1 MIHAILIFGLGFT
14 LFQIQERFD
23 PQRVVNV
30 KFANANF
37 DSLGNLSSLNNTQ
50 ETINDE
56 ERSAANNVSN
66 QSFQAMS
73 IRRLEANS
81 LQNDSESRY
90 LNSWQ
95 RKVETIGF
103 YETNRISFE
112 QDSMTRKIMQILA
125 IDFGLKKVGLAIGN
139 TLTKT
144 SMPISTIFY
153 KSKQEL
159 FNLLEKHVIEWKP
172 EFIIIGN
179 PLNMDQTESEMSKL
193 AEKFSTQFSKKF
205 NLAVELVDER
215 LSSFEAKEFT
225 KDDNLDAMAAKL
237 ILDSWMNNNEHS

>member
-1 MIHAILIFGLGFT
+1 MLKRESLRRWDFSKAFITSLMIHAILIFGLGFT

-81 LQNDSESRY
+81 LHNDSESRY

-112 QDSMTRKIMQILA
+112 QDSMTRIKA
-125 IDFGLKKVGLAIGN
+125 IIN
-139 TLTKT
+139 
-144 SMPISTIFY
+144 
-153 KSKQEL
+153 
-159 FNLLEKHVIEWKP
+159 
-172 EFIIIGN
+172 
-179 PLNMDQTESEMSKL
+179 
-193 AEKFSTQFSKKF
+193 AEG
-205 NLAVELVDER
+205 ELVDAQI
-215 LSSFEAKEFT
+215 LQSSGSEEI
-225 KDDNLDAMAAKL
+225 DNLAMN
-237 ILDSWMNNNEHS
+237 ILKEASPFLPFDDQMLSMYEFIEIVRDWNFYK

>member
-1 MIHAILIFGLGFT
+1 MTRMLKRESLRRWDFSKAFITSLMIHAILIFGLGFT

-56 ERSAANNVSN
+56 ERSVANNVSN

-112 QDSMTRKIMQILA
+112 QDSMTRIKA
-125 IDFGLKKVGLAIGN
+125 IIN
-139 TLTKT
+139 
-144 SMPISTIFY
+144 
-153 KSKQEL
+153 
-159 FNLLEKHVIEWKP
+159 
-172 EFIIIGN
+172 
-179 PLNMDQTESEMSKL
+179 
-193 AEKFSTQFSKKF
+193 AEG
-205 NLAVELVDER
+205 ELVDAQI
-215 LSSFEAKEFT
+215 LQSSGSDEI
-225 KDDNLDAMAAKL
+225 DNLAMN
-237 ILDSWMNNNEHS
+237 ILKEASPFLPFDDQMLSMYEFIEIVRDWNFYK

>member
-1 MIHAILIFGLGFT
+1 MTRMLKRESLRRWDFSKAFITSLMIHAILIFGLGFT

-56 ERSAANNVSN
+56 ERSAANNFSN

-112 QDSMTRKIMQILA
+112 QDSMTRIKA
-125 IDFGLKKVGLAIGN
+125 IIN
-139 TLTKT
+139 
-144 SMPISTIFY
+144 
-153 KSKQEL
+153 
-159 FNLLEKHVIEWKP
+159 
-172 EFIIIGN
+172 
-179 PLNMDQTESEMSKL
+179 
-193 AEKFSTQFSKKF
+193 AEG
-205 NLAVELVDER
+205 ELVDAQI
-215 LSSFEAKEFT
+215 LQSSGSDEI
-225 KDDNLDAMAAKL
+225 DNLAMN
-237 ILDSWMNNNEHS
+237 ILKEASPFLPFDDQMLSMYEFIEIVRDWNFYK

>member
-1 MIHAILIFGLGFT
+1 MLKRESFRRWDFSKAFITSLMIHAILIFGLGFT
-14 LFQIQERFD
+14 LFKIQERFD

-50 ETINDE
+50 ETINDV
-56 ERSAANNVSN
+56 ERSATNNVSN
-66 QSFQAMS
+66 QSYQTMS

-112 QDSMTRKIMQILA
+112 QDSMTRIKAVINAEGELVEAQILQSSGSDE
-125 IDFGLKKVGLAIGN
+125 IDNLAMNILKEASPFLPFDDQM
-139 TLTKT
+139 L
-144 SMPISTIFY
+144 SMYEFIEIVRDWNFY
-153 KSKQEL
+153 K
-159 FNLLEKHVIEWKP
+159 
-172 EFIIIGN
+172 
-179 PLNMDQTESEMSKL
+179 
-193 AEKFSTQFSKKF
+193 
-205 NLAVELVDER
+205 
-215 LSSFEAKEFT
+215 
-225 KDDNLDAMAAKL
+225 
-237 ILDSWMNNNEHS
+237 

>member
-1 MIHAILIFGLGFT
+1 MLKRESFRRWDFSKAFITSLMIHAILIFGLGFT
-14 LFQIQERFD
+14 LFQIQERLD

-30 KFANANF
+30 KFANASF

-112 QDSMTRKIMQILA
+112 QDSMTRIKA
-125 IDFGLKKVGLAIGN
+125 IINAKG
-139 TLTKT
+139 
-144 SMPISTIFY
+144 
-153 KSKQEL
+153 
-159 FNLLEKHVIEWKP
+159 
-172 EFIIIGN
+172 
-179 PLNMDQTESEMSKL
+179 
-193 AEKFSTQFSKKF
+193 
-205 NLAVELVDER
+205 ELVDAQI
-215 LSSFEAKEFT
+215 LQSSGSDEI
-225 KDDNLDAMAAKL
+225 DNLAMN
-237 ILDSWMNNNEHS
+237 ILKEASPFLPFDDQMLSMYEFIEIVRDWNFYK

>member
-1 MIHAILIFGLGFT
+1 MLKRESFRRWDFSKAFITSLMIHAILIFGLGFT

-81 LQNDSESRY
+81 MQNDSESRY

-112 QDSMTRKIMQILA
+112 QDSMTRIKA
-125 IDFGLKKVGLAIGN
+125 IIN
-139 TLTKT
+139 
-144 SMPISTIFY
+144 
-153 KSKQEL
+153 
-159 FNLLEKHVIEWKP
+159 
-172 EFIIIGN
+172 
-179 PLNMDQTESEMSKL
+179 
-193 AEKFSTQFSKKF
+193 AEG
-205 NLAVELVDER
+205 ELVDAQI
-215 LSSFEAKEFT
+215 LQSSGSVEI
-225 KDDNLDAMAAKL
+225 DNLAMN
-237 ILDSWMNNNEHS
+237 ILKEASPFLPFDDQMLSMYEFIEIVRDWNFYK

>member
-1 MIHAILIFGLGFT
+1 MLKRESLRRWDFSKAFITSLMIHAILIFGLGFT

-37 DSLGNLSSLNNTQ
+37 DSLGNLSTLNNTQ
-50 ETINDE
+50 EIINDE

-112 QDSMTRKIMQILA
+112 QDSMTRIKA
-125 IDFGLKKVGLAIGN
+125 IIN
-139 TLTKT
+139 
-144 SMPISTIFY
+144 
-153 KSKQEL
+153 
-159 FNLLEKHVIEWKP
+159 
-172 EFIIIGN
+172 
-179 PLNMDQTESEMSKL
+179 
-193 AEKFSTQFSKKF
+193 AEG
-205 NLAVELVDER
+205 ELVDAQI
-215 LSSFEAKEFT
+215 LQSSGSEEI
-225 KDDNLDAMAAKL
+225 DNLAMN
-237 ILDSWMNNNEHS
+237 ILKEASPFLPFDDQMLSMYEFIEIVRDWNFYK

>member
-1 MIHAILIFGLGFT
+1 MTRMLKRESLRRWDFSKAFITSLMIHAILIFGLGFT
-14 LFQIQERFD
+14 LLQIQERFD

-66 QSFQAMS
+66 QSFQAMY

-112 QDSMTRKIMQILA
+112 QDSMTRIKA
-125 IDFGLKKVGLAIGN
+125 IIN
-139 TLTKT
+139 
-144 SMPISTIFY
+144 
-153 KSKQEL
+153 
-159 FNLLEKHVIEWKP
+159 
-172 EFIIIGN
+172 
-179 PLNMDQTESEMSKL
+179 
-193 AEKFSTQFSKKF
+193 AEG
-205 NLAVELVDER
+205 ELVDAQI
-215 LSSFEAKEFT
+215 LQSSGSDEI
-225 KDDNLDAMAAKL
+225 DNLAMN
-237 ILDSWMNNNEHS
+237 ILKEASPFLPFDDQMLSMYEFIEIVRDWNFYK

>member
-1 MIHAILIFGLGFT
+1 MTRMLKRESLRRWDFSKAFITSLMIHAILIFGLGFT

-56 ERSAANNVSN
+56 ERSAAKNVSN

-112 QDSMTRKIMQILA
+112 QDSMTRIKA
-125 IDFGLKKVGLAIGN
+125 IIN
-139 TLTKT
+139 
-144 SMPISTIFY
+144 
-153 KSKQEL
+153 
-159 FNLLEKHVIEWKP
+159 
-172 EFIIIGN
+172 
-179 PLNMDQTESEMSKL
+179 
-193 AEKFSTQFSKKF
+193 AEG
-205 NLAVELVDER
+205 ELVDAQI
-215 LSSFEAKEFT
+215 LQSSGSDEI
-225 KDDNLDAMAAKL
+225 DNLAMN
-237 ILDSWMNNNEHS
+237 ILKEASPFLPFDDQMLSMYEFIEIVRDWNFYK

>member
-1 MIHAILIFGLGFT
+1 MLKRESLRRWDFSKAFITSLMIHAILIFGLGFT

-56 ERSAANNVSN
+56 ERSVANNVSN

-112 QDSMTRKIMQILA
+112 QDSMTRIKA
-125 IDFGLKKVGLAIGN
+125 IIN
-139 TLTKT
+139 
-144 SMPISTIFY
+144 
-153 KSKQEL
+153 
-159 FNLLEKHVIEWKP
+159 
-172 EFIIIGN
+172 
-179 PLNMDQTESEMSKL
+179 
-193 AEKFSTQFSKKF
+193 AEG
-205 NLAVELVDER
+205 ELVDAQI
-215 LSSFEAKEFT
+215 LQSSGSDEI
-225 KDDNLDAMAAKL
+225 DNLAMK
-237 ILDSWMNNNEHS
+237 ILKEASPFLPFDDQMLSMYEFIEIVRDWNFYK

>member
-1 MIHAILIFGLGFT
+1 MTRMLKRESFRRWDFSKAFITSLMIHAILIFGLGFT

-56 ERSAANNVSN
+56 ERSVANNVSN

-112 QDSMTRKIMQILA
+112 QDSMTRIKA
-125 IDFGLKKVGLAIGN
+125 IIN
-139 TLTKT
+139 
-144 SMPISTIFY
+144 
-153 KSKQEL
+153 
-159 FNLLEKHVIEWKP
+159 
-172 EFIIIGN
+172 
-179 PLNMDQTESEMSKL
+179 
-193 AEKFSTQFSKKF
+193 AEG
-205 NLAVELVDER
+205 ELVDAQI
-215 LSSFEAKEFT
+215 LQSSGSDEI
-225 KDDNLDAMAAKL
+225 DNLAMN
-237 ILDSWMNNNEHS
+237 ILKEASPFLPFDDQMLSKYEFIEIVRDWNFYK

>member
-1 MIHAILIFGLGFT
+1 MTRMLKRESFRRWDFSKAFITSLMIHAILIFGLGFT
-14 LFQIQERFD
+14 LFKIQERFD

-50 ETINDE
+50 ETINDV
-56 ERSAANNVSN
+56 ERSATNNVSN
-66 QSFQAMS
+66 QSYQTMS

-112 QDSMTRKIMQILA
+112 QDSMTRIKAVNNAEGELVEAQILQSSGSDE
-125 IDFGLKKVGLAIGN
+125 IDNLAMNILKEASPFLPFDDQM
-139 TLTKT
+139 L
-144 SMPISTIFY
+144 SMYEFIEIVRDWNFY
-153 KSKQEL
+153 K
-159 FNLLEKHVIEWKP
+159 
-172 EFIIIGN
+172 
-179 PLNMDQTESEMSKL
+179 
-193 AEKFSTQFSKKF
+193 
-205 NLAVELVDER
+205 
-215 LSSFEAKEFT
+215 
-225 KDDNLDAMAAKL
+225 
-237 ILDSWMNNNEHS
+237 

>member
-1 MIHAILIFGLGFT
+1 MLKRESFRRWDFSKAFITSLMIHAILIFGLGFT

-56 ERSAANNVSN
+56 ERSVANNVSN

-81 LQNDSESRY
+81 IQNDSESRY

-112 QDSMTRKIMQILA
+112 QDSMTRIKA
-125 IDFGLKKVGLAIGN
+125 IIN
-139 TLTKT
+139 
-144 SMPISTIFY
+144 
-153 KSKQEL
+153 
-159 FNLLEKHVIEWKP
+159 
-172 EFIIIGN
+172 
-179 PLNMDQTESEMSKL
+179 
-193 AEKFSTQFSKKF
+193 AEG
-205 NLAVELVDER
+205 ELVDAQI
-215 LSSFEAKEFT
+215 LQSSGSDEI
-225 KDDNLDAMAAKL
+225 DNLAMN
-237 ILDSWMNNNEHS
+237 ILKEASPFLPFDDQMLSMYEFIEIVRDWNFYK

>member
-1 MIHAILIFGLGFT
+1 MTRMLKRESFRRWDFSKAFITSLMIHAILIFGLGFT

-112 QDSMTRKIMQILA
+112 QDRMPRIKA
-125 IDFGLKKVGLAIGN
+125 IIN
-139 TLTKT
+139 
-144 SMPISTIFY
+144 
-153 KSKQEL
+153 
-159 FNLLEKHVIEWKP
+159 
-172 EFIIIGN
+172 
-179 PLNMDQTESEMSKL
+179 
-193 AEKFSTQFSKKF
+193 AEG
-205 NLAVELVDER
+205 ELVDAQI
-215 LSSFEAKEFT
+215 LQSSGSDEI
-225 KDDNLDAMAAKL
+225 DNLAMN
-237 ILDSWMNNNEHS
+237 ILKEASPFLPFDDQMLSMYEFIEIVRDWNFYK

>member
-1 MIHAILIFGLGFT
+1 MTRMLKRESLRRWDFSKAFITSLMIHAILIFGLGFT

-50 ETINDE
+50 ETINDD
-56 ERSAANNVSN
+56 ERSAANNLSH

-112 QDSMTRKIMQILA
+112 QDSMTRIKA
-125 IDFGLKKVGLAIGN
+125 IIN
-139 TLTKT
+139 
-144 SMPISTIFY
+144 
-153 KSKQEL
+153 
-159 FNLLEKHVIEWKP
+159 
-172 EFIIIGN
+172 
-179 PLNMDQTESEMSKL
+179 
-193 AEKFSTQFSKKF
+193 AEG
-205 NLAVELVDER
+205 ELVDAQI
-215 LSSFEAKEFT
+215 LQSSGSDEI
-225 KDDNLDAMAAKL
+225 DNLAMN
-237 ILDSWMNNNEHS
+237 ILKEASPFLPFDDQMLSMYEFIEIVRDWNFYK

>member
-1 MIHAILIFGLGFT
+1 MLKRESLRRWDFSKAFITSLMIHAILIFGLGFT

-23 PQRVVNV
+23 PQRVVNI

-37 DSLGNLSSLNNTQ
+37 DSLGNLSSLYNTQ

-112 QDSMTRKIMQILA
+112 QDSMTRIKA
-125 IDFGLKKVGLAIGN
+125 IIN
-139 TLTKT
+139 
-144 SMPISTIFY
+144 
-153 KSKQEL
+153 
-159 FNLLEKHVIEWKP
+159 
-172 EFIIIGN
+172 
-179 PLNMDQTESEMSKL
+179 
-193 AEKFSTQFSKKF
+193 AEG
-205 NLAVELVDER
+205 ELVDAQI
-215 LSSFEAKEFT
+215 LQSSGSDEI
-225 KDDNLDAMAAKL
+225 DNLAMN
-237 ILDSWMNNNEHS
+237 ILKEASPFLPFDDQMLSMYEFIEIVRDWNFYK

>member
-1 MIHAILIFGLGFT
+1 MTRMLKRESLRRWDFSKAFITSLMIHAILIFGLGFT

-50 ETINDE
+50 ETIHDE

-112 QDSMTRKIMQILA
+112 QDSMTRIKA
-125 IDFGLKKVGLAIGN
+125 IIN
-139 TLTKT
+139 
-144 SMPISTIFY
+144 
-153 KSKQEL
+153 
-159 FNLLEKHVIEWKP
+159 
-172 EFIIIGN
+172 
-179 PLNMDQTESEMSKL
+179 
-193 AEKFSTQFSKKF
+193 AEG
-205 NLAVELVDER
+205 ELVDAQI
-215 LSSFEAKEFT
+215 LQSSGSDEI
-225 KDDNLDAMAAKL
+225 DNLAMN
-237 ILDSWMNNNEHS
+237 ILKEASPFLPFDDQMLSMYEFIEIVRDWNFYK

>member
-1 MIHAILIFGLGFT
+1 MLKRESLRRWDFSKAFITSLMIHAILIFGLGFT

-66 QSFQAMS
+66 QSFQGMS

-112 QDSMTRKIMQILA
+112 QDSMTRIKA
-125 IDFGLKKVGLAIGN
+125 IIN
-139 TLTKT
+139 
-144 SMPISTIFY
+144 
-153 KSKQEL
+153 
-159 FNLLEKHVIEWKP
+159 
-172 EFIIIGN
+172 
-179 PLNMDQTESEMSKL
+179 
-193 AEKFSTQFSKKF
+193 AEG
-205 NLAVELVDER
+205 ELVDAQI
-215 LSSFEAKEFT
+215 LQSSGSEEI
-225 KDDNLDAMAAKL
+225 DNLAMN
-237 ILDSWMNNNEHS
+237 ILKEASPFLPFDDQMLSMYEFIEIVRDWNFYK

>member
-1 MIHAILIFGLGFT
+1 MTKMLKRESFRRRDFSKAFITSLMIHAILIFGLGFT
-14 LFQIQERFD
+14 FFQIQERFD

-112 QDSMTRKIMQILA
+112 QDSMTRIKA
-125 IDFGLKKVGLAIGN
+125 IIN
-139 TLTKT
+139 
-144 SMPISTIFY
+144 
-153 KSKQEL
+153 
-159 FNLLEKHVIEWKP
+159 
-172 EFIIIGN
+172 
-179 PLNMDQTESEMSKL
+179 
-193 AEKFSTQFSKKF
+193 AEG
-205 NLAVELVDER
+205 ELVDAQI
-215 LSSFEAKEFT
+215 LQSSGSDEI
-225 KDDNLDAMAAKL
+225 DNLAMN
-237 ILDSWMNNNEHS
+237 ILKEASPFLPFDDQMLSMYEFIEIVRDWNFYK

>member
-1 MIHAILIFGLGFT
+1 MTRIFKRESLRRWDFSKAFITSLMIHAILIFGLGFT
-14 LFQIQERFD
+14 LLQIQERFD

-56 ERSAANNVSN
+56 ERSAAKNVSN
-66 QSFQAMS
+66 QSFQTMS

-103 YETNRISFE
+103 YETSRISFE
-112 QDSMTRKIMQILA
+112 QNSMTRIKA
-125 IDFGLKKVGLAIGN
+125 IIN
-139 TLTKT
+139 
-144 SMPISTIFY
+144 
-153 KSKQEL
+153 
-159 FNLLEKHVIEWKP
+159 
-172 EFIIIGN
+172 
-179 PLNMDQTESEMSKL
+179 
-193 AEKFSTQFSKKF
+193 AEG
-205 NLAVELVDER
+205 ELVDAQI
-215 LSSFEAKEFT
+215 LQSSGSDEI
-225 KDDNLDAMAAKL
+225 DNLAMN
-237 ILDSWMNNNEHS
+237 ILKEASPFLPFDDQMLSMYEFIEIVRDWNFYK

>member
-1 MIHAILIFGLGFT
+1 MLKRESFRRWDFSKAFITSLMIHAILIFGLGFT

-56 ERSAANNVSN
+56 ERTVANNVSN

-112 QDSMTRKIMQILA
+112 QDSMTRIKA
-125 IDFGLKKVGLAIGN
+125 IIN
-139 TLTKT
+139 
-144 SMPISTIFY
+144 
-153 KSKQEL
+153 
-159 FNLLEKHVIEWKP
+159 
-172 EFIIIGN
+172 
-179 PLNMDQTESEMSKL
+179 
-193 AEKFSTQFSKKF
+193 AEG
-205 NLAVELVDER
+205 ELVDAQI
-215 LSSFEAKEFT
+215 LQSSGSDEI
-225 KDDNLDAMAAKL
+225 DNLAMN
-237 ILDSWMNNNEHS
+237 ILKEASPFLPFDDQMLSMYEFIEIVRDWNFYK

>member
-1 MIHAILIFGLGFT
+1 MLKKESFRRWDFSKAFITSLMIHAILIFGLGFT

-112 QDSMTRKIMQILA
+112 QDSMTRIKA
-125 IDFGLKKVGLAIGN
+125 IIN
-139 TLTKT
+139 
-144 SMPISTIFY
+144 
-153 KSKQEL
+153 
-159 FNLLEKHVIEWKP
+159 
-172 EFIIIGN
+172 
-179 PLNMDQTESEMSKL
+179 
-193 AEKFSTQFSKKF
+193 AEG
-205 NLAVELVDER
+205 ELVDAQI
-215 LSSFEAKEFT
+215 LKSSGNDEI
-225 KDDNLDAMAAKL
+225 DNLAMN
-237 ILDSWMNNNEHS
+237 ILKEASPFLPFDDQMLSMYEFIEIVRDWNFYK

>member
-1 MIHAILIFGLGFT
+1 MTRMLKRESFRRWDFSKAFITSLMIHAILIFGLGFT

-56 ERSAANNVSN
+56 ERSVANNVSN

-112 QDSMTRKIMQILA
+112 QDSMTRIKA
-125 IDFGLKKVGLAIGN
+125 IIN
-139 TLTKT
+139 
-144 SMPISTIFY
+144 
-153 KSKQEL
+153 
-159 FNLLEKHVIEWKP
+159 
-172 EFIIIGN
+172 
-179 PLNMDQTESEMSKL
+179 
-193 AEKFSTQFSKKF
+193 AEG
-205 NLAVELVDER
+205 ELVDAKI
-215 LSSFEAKEFT
+215 LQSSGSDEI
-225 KDDNLDAMAAKL
+225 DNLAMN
-237 ILDSWMNNNEHS
+237 ILKEASPFLPFDDQMLSKYEFIEIVRDWNFYK

>member
-1 MIHAILIFGLGFT
+1 MIRLLKKNSFRRWDFSKAFITSLMIHAILIFGLGFT

-23 PQRVVNV
+23 TQRVVNV

-50 ETINDE
+50 ETINDD
-56 ERSAANNVSN
+56 ERSAANNLSH

-112 QDSMTRKIMQILA
+112 QDSMTRIKA
-125 IDFGLKKVGLAIGN
+125 IIN
-139 TLTKT
+139 
-144 SMPISTIFY
+144 
-153 KSKQEL
+153 
-159 FNLLEKHVIEWKP
+159 
-172 EFIIIGN
+172 
-179 PLNMDQTESEMSKL
+179 
-193 AEKFSTQFSKKF
+193 AEG
-205 NLAVELVDER
+205 ELVDAQI
-215 LSSFEAKEFT
+215 LQSSGSDEI
-225 KDDNLDAMAAKL
+225 DNLAMN
-237 ILDSWMNNNEHS
+237 ILKEASPFLPFDDQMLSMYEFIEIVRDWNFYK

>member
-1 MIHAILIFGLGFT
+1 MTRMLKRVSFRRWDFSKAFITSLMIHAILIFGLGFT
-14 LFQIQERFD
+14 FLQIQERFD

-112 QDSMTRKIMQILA
+112 QDSMTRIKA
-125 IDFGLKKVGLAIGN
+125 IIN
-139 TLTKT
+139 
-144 SMPISTIFY
+144 
-153 KSKQEL
+153 
-159 FNLLEKHVIEWKP
+159 
-172 EFIIIGN
+172 
-179 PLNMDQTESEMSKL
+179 
-193 AEKFSTQFSKKF
+193 AEG
-205 NLAVELVDER
+205 ELVDAQI
-215 LSSFEAKEFT
+215 LQSSGSDEI
-225 KDDNLDAMAAKL
+225 DNLAMN
-237 ILDSWMNNNEHS
+237 ILKEASPFLPFDDQMLSMYEFIEIVRDWNFYK

>member
-1 MIHAILIFGLGFT
+1 MLKRESFRRWDFSKAFITSLMIHAILIFGLGFT

-66 QSFQAMS
+66 KSFQAMS

-112 QDSMTRKIMQILA
+112 QDSMTRIKAVINAEGELVEAQILQSSGSDE
-125 IDFGLKKVGLAIGN
+125 IDNLAMNILKEASPFLPFDDQM
-139 TLTKT
+139 L
-144 SMPISTIFY
+144 SMYEFIEIVRDWNFY
-153 KSKQEL
+153 K
-159 FNLLEKHVIEWKP
+159 
-172 EFIIIGN
+172 
-179 PLNMDQTESEMSKL
+179 
-193 AEKFSTQFSKKF
+193 
-205 NLAVELVDER
+205 
-215 LSSFEAKEFT
+215 
-225 KDDNLDAMAAKL
+225 
-237 ILDSWMNNNEHS
+237 

>member
-1 MIHAILIFGLGFT
+1 MTRMLKKESFRRWDFSKAFITSLMIHAILIFGLGFT

-50 ETINDE
+50 EIINDE

-112 QDSMTRKIMQILA
+112 QDSMTRIKA
-125 IDFGLKKVGLAIGN
+125 IIN
-139 TLTKT
+139 
-144 SMPISTIFY
+144 
-153 KSKQEL
+153 
-159 FNLLEKHVIEWKP
+159 
-172 EFIIIGN
+172 
-179 PLNMDQTESEMSKL
+179 
-193 AEKFSTQFSKKF
+193 AEG
-205 NLAVELVDER
+205 ELVDAQI
-215 LSSFEAKEFT
+215 LQSSGSDEI
-225 KDDNLDAMAAKL
+225 DNLAMN
-237 ILDSWMNNNEHS
+237 ILKEASPFLPFDDQMLSMYEFIEIVRDWNFYK

>member
-1 MIHAILIFGLGFT
+1 MLKRESFRRWDFSKACITSLMIHAILIFGLGFT

-66 QSFQAMS
+66 QSFQGMS

-112 QDSMTRKIMQILA
+112 QDSMTRIKA
-125 IDFGLKKVGLAIGN
+125 IIN
-139 TLTKT
+139 
-144 SMPISTIFY
+144 
-153 KSKQEL
+153 
-159 FNLLEKHVIEWKP
+159 
-172 EFIIIGN
+172 
-179 PLNMDQTESEMSKL
+179 
-193 AEKFSTQFSKKF
+193 AEG
-205 NLAVELVDER
+205 ELVDAQI
-215 LSSFEAKEFT
+215 LQSSGSDEI
-225 KDDNLDAMAAKL
+225 DNLAMN
-237 ILDSWMNNNEHS
+237 ILKEASPFLPFDDQMLSMYEFIEIVRDWNFYK

>member
-1 MIHAILIFGLGFT
+1 MTRMLKRESLRRWDFSKAFITSLMIHAILIFGLGFT

-66 QSFQAMS
+66 KSFQAMS

-112 QDSMTRKIMQILA
+112 QDSMTRIKA
-125 IDFGLKKVGLAIGN
+125 IIN
-139 TLTKT
+139 
-144 SMPISTIFY
+144 
-153 KSKQEL
+153 
-159 FNLLEKHVIEWKP
+159 
-172 EFIIIGN
+172 
-179 PLNMDQTESEMSKL
+179 
-193 AEKFSTQFSKKF
+193 AEG
-205 NLAVELVDER
+205 ELVDAQI
-215 LSSFEAKEFT
+215 LQSSGSDEI
-225 KDDNLDAMAAKL
+225 DNLAMN
-237 ILDSWMNNNEHS
+237 ILKEASPFLPFDDQMLSMYEFIEIVRDWNFYK

>member
-1 MIHAILIFGLGFT
+1 MTRMLKRESFRRWDFSKAFITSLMIHAILIFGLGFT

-81 LQNDSESRY
+81 LQNDSEARY

-112 QDSMTRKIMQILA
+112 QDSMTRIKA
-125 IDFGLKKVGLAIGN
+125 IIN
-139 TLTKT
+139 
-144 SMPISTIFY
+144 
-153 KSKQEL
+153 
-159 FNLLEKHVIEWKP
+159 
-172 EFIIIGN
+172 
-179 PLNMDQTESEMSKL
+179 
-193 AEKFSTQFSKKF
+193 AEG
-205 NLAVELVDER
+205 ELVDAQI
-215 LSSFEAKEFT
+215 LQSSGSEEI
-225 KDDNLDAMAAKL
+225 DNLAMN
-237 ILDSWMNNNEHS
+237 ILKEASPFLPFDDQMLSMYEFIEIVRDWNFYK

>member
-1 MIHAILIFGLGFT
+1 MTRMLKRESFRRWDFSKAFITSLMIHAILIFGLGFT

-37 DSLGNLSSLNNTQ
+37 DSLGNLSSLNNTH

-112 QDSMTRKIMQILA
+112 QDSMTRIKA
-125 IDFGLKKVGLAIGN
+125 IIN
-139 TLTKT
+139 
-144 SMPISTIFY
+144 
-153 KSKQEL
+153 
-159 FNLLEKHVIEWKP
+159 
-172 EFIIIGN
+172 
-179 PLNMDQTESEMSKL
+179 
-193 AEKFSTQFSKKF
+193 AEG
-205 NLAVELVDER
+205 ELVDAQI
-215 LSSFEAKEFT
+215 LQSSGSDEI
-225 KDDNLDAMAAKL
+225 DNLAMN
-237 ILDSWMNNNEHS
+237 ILKEASPFLPFDDQMLSMYEFIEIVRDWNFYK

>member
-1 MIHAILIFGLGFT
+1 MTRMLKRESLRRWDFSKAFITSLMIHAILIFGLGFT

-37 DSLGNLSSLNNTQ
+37 DSLGNLSSLDKTQ

-112 QDSMTRKIMQILA
+112 QDSMTRIKA
-125 IDFGLKKVGLAIGN
+125 IIN
-139 TLTKT
+139 
-144 SMPISTIFY
+144 
-153 KSKQEL
+153 
-159 FNLLEKHVIEWKP
+159 
-172 EFIIIGN
+172 
-179 PLNMDQTESEMSKL
+179 
-193 AEKFSTQFSKKF
+193 AEG
-205 NLAVELVDER
+205 ELVDAQI
-215 LSSFEAKEFT
+215 LQSSGSDEI
-225 KDDNLDAMAAKL
+225 DNLAMN
-237 ILDSWMNNNEHS
+237 ILKEASPFLPFDDQMLSMYEFIEIVRDWNFYK

>member
-1 MIHAILIFGLGFT
+1 MTRMLKRESFRRWDFSKAFITSLMIHAILIFGLGFT

-112 QDSMTRKIMQILA
+112 QDSMTRIKA
-125 IDFGLKKVGLAIGN
+125 IIN
-139 TLTKT
+139 
-144 SMPISTIFY
+144 
-153 KSKQEL
+153 
-159 FNLLEKHVIEWKP
+159 
-172 EFIIIGN
+172 
-179 PLNMDQTESEMSKL
+179 
-193 AEKFSTQFSKKF
+193 AEG
-205 NLAVELVDER
+205 ELVDAQI
-215 LSSFEAKEFT
+215 LKSSGNDEI
-225 KDDNLDAMAAKL
+225 DNLAMN
-237 ILDSWMNNNEHS
+237 ILKEASPFLPFDDQMLSMYEFIEIVRDWNFYK

>member
-1 MIHAILIFGLGFT
+1 MTRMLKRESFRRWDFSKAFITSLMIHAILIFGIGFT

-30 KFANANF
+30 KLANANF
-37 DSLGNLSSLNNTQ
+37 DSFGNLSSLNNTQ

-112 QDSMTRKIMQILA
+112 QDSMTRIKA
-125 IDFGLKKVGLAIGN
+125 IIN
-139 TLTKT
+139 
-144 SMPISTIFY
+144 
-153 KSKQEL
+153 
-159 FNLLEKHVIEWKP
+159 
-172 EFIIIGN
+172 
-179 PLNMDQTESEMSKL
+179 
-193 AEKFSTQFSKKF
+193 AEG
-205 NLAVELVDER
+205 ELVDAQI
-215 LSSFEAKEFT
+215 LQSSGSDEI
-225 KDDNLDAMAAKL
+225 DNLAMN
-237 ILDSWMNNNEHS
+237 ILKEASPFLPFDDQMLSMYEFIEIVRDWNFYK

>member
-1 MIHAILIFGLGFT
+1 MTRMLKRESLRRWDFSKAFITSLMIHAILIFGLGFT

-56 ERSAANNVSN
+56 ERSVANNVSN

-81 LQNDSESRY
+81 IQNDSESRY

-112 QDSMTRKIMQILA
+112 QDSMTRIKA
-125 IDFGLKKVGLAIGN
+125 IIN
-139 TLTKT
+139 
-144 SMPISTIFY
+144 
-153 KSKQEL
+153 
-159 FNLLEKHVIEWKP
+159 
-172 EFIIIGN
+172 
-179 PLNMDQTESEMSKL
+179 
-193 AEKFSTQFSKKF
+193 AEG
-205 NLAVELVDER
+205 ELVDAQI
-215 LSSFEAKEFT
+215 LQSSGSDEI
-225 KDDNLDAMAAKL
+225 DNLAMN
-237 ILDSWMNNNEHS
+237 ILKEASPFLPFDDQMLSMYEFIEIVRDWNFYK

>member
-1 MIHAILIFGLGFT
+1 MTRILKKESLRRWDFSKALITSLMIHAILIFGLGFT

-50 ETINDE
+50 ETINDV
-56 ERSAANNVSN
+56 ERIAANNVSN
-66 QSFQAMS
+66 QSYQTMS

-112 QDSMTRKIMQILA
+112 QDSMTRIKA
-125 IDFGLKKVGLAIGN
+125 IIN
-139 TLTKT
+139 
-144 SMPISTIFY
+144 
-153 KSKQEL
+153 
-159 FNLLEKHVIEWKP
+159 
-172 EFIIIGN
+172 
-179 PLNMDQTESEMSKL
+179 
-193 AEKFSTQFSKKF
+193 AEG
-205 NLAVELVDER
+205 ELVDAQI
-215 LSSFEAKEFT
+215 LQSSGSEEI
-225 KDDNLDAMAAKL
+225 DNLAMN
-237 ILDSWMNNNEHS
+237 ILKEASPFLPFDDQMLSMYEFIEIVRDWNFYK

>member
-1 MIHAILIFGLGFT
+1 MTRMLKRESFRRWDFSKAFITSLMIHAILIFGLGFT
-14 LFQIQERFD
+14 LFQIQEHFD

-112 QDSMTRKIMQILA
+112 QDSMTRIKA
-125 IDFGLKKVGLAIGN
+125 IIN
-139 TLTKT
+139 
-144 SMPISTIFY
+144 
-153 KSKQEL
+153 
-159 FNLLEKHVIEWKP
+159 
-172 EFIIIGN
+172 
-179 PLNMDQTESEMSKL
+179 
-193 AEKFSTQFSKKF
+193 AEG
-205 NLAVELVDER
+205 ELVDAQI
-215 LSSFEAKEFT
+215 LQSSGSEEI
-225 KDDNLDAMAAKL
+225 DNLAMN
-237 ILDSWMNNNEHS
+237 ILKEASPFLPFDDQMLSMYEFIEIVRDWNFYK

>member
-1 MIHAILIFGLGFT
+1 MLKRESFRRWDFSKAFITSLMIHAILIFGLGFT

-81 LQNDSESRY
+81 LQNDS
-90 LNSWQ
+90 
-95 RKVETIGF
+95 
-103 YETNRISFE
+103 
-112 QDSMTRKIMQILA
+112 
-125 IDFGLKKVGLAIGN
+125 
-139 TLTKT
+139 
-144 SMPISTIFY
+144 
-153 KSKQEL
+153 
-159 FNLLEKHVIEWKP
+159 
-172 EFIIIGN
+172 
-179 PLNMDQTESEMSKL
+179 
-193 AEKFSTQFSKKF
+193 
-205 NLAVELVDER
+205 
-215 LSSFEAKEFT
+215 
-225 KDDNLDAMAAKL
+225 
-237 ILDSWMNNNEHS
+237 